1 MVTSAVVALLAEP
14 TEQHVLVRQYFYI
27 DAPARD
33 GGAVRTQAGGAFLHE
48 PTAAILL
55 PSDFPPL
62 SRRRPEFAGLRHV
75 LVRFSFMLDRLPP
88 RHRYESATLAITLD
102 SPDAVVRVQRPAW
115 TAVETELTDTV
126 STEFSAAL
134 DGLARL
140 GAQRTRIKGT
150 SYHASELPVVTAEK
164 RDRGSFGWRYQAQ
177 EGAPLISRVEFAVAV
192 IELPREVTELS
203 GRISCEAVIVTP
215 RYGVFKT
222 SRALPAEPAAPFR
235 LWLGDA
241 P

>member
-1 MVTSAVVALLAEP
+1 MVNSTVVALLAEP
-14 TEQHVLVRQYFYI
+14 AEQYIVVRQYFYI
-27 DAPARD
+27 DAPARN
-33 GGAVRTQAGGAFLHE
+33 GSVVRTQAGGVFLHE

-62 SRRRPEFAGLRHV
+62 SRRRPEFASLRHA
-75 LVRFSFMLDRLPP
+75 LVRFSFMLDRLPA

-102 SPDAVVRVQRPAW
+102 NPDAVVRVQRPAYVA
-115 TAVETELTDTV
+115 TDTELSDTV
-126 STEFSAAL
+126 TTEFSAAL
-134 DGLARL
+134 EGLARL
-140 GAQRTRIKGT
+140 GAQRTRSKSAT
-150 SYHASELPVVTAEK
+150 YVSESPLVTAEK

-177 EGAPLISRVEFAVAV
+177 EGAPLVSRVEFAVAV
-192 IELPREVTELS
+192 IELPREVTKLS
-203 GRISCEAVIVTP
+203 GRISCEAVIGAP

-222 SRALPAEPAAPFR
+222 SRALPAEPAAPFG